1 MEEELRREIVDNQ
14 LFITFKKI
22 DRSNPIEEFETIET
36 RCYPILKEEL
46 KAPSKIKLK
55 KETKVITIPG
65 ILFFA
70 HEVAVWRF
78 DW

>member
-46 KAPSKIKLK
+46 KDPSKIKLK

-70 HEVAVWRF
+70 HEVAV
-78 DW
+78 